1 MLTTVRAPSMYNMY
15 NVVIEGT
22 FKRNKMLLIHFNGD
36 SCSGLAR
43 AKLNSHGHKAEAAFG
58 DTNVSSGCV
67 HTWQPLRA
75 WGVCLRA
82 LLFSPC
88 IFSLFLFFCHSIIIA
103 FIGFLFVSLSA
114 FVFRF
119 GCAHT

>member
-15 NVVIEGT
+15 NVAIKGT

-82 LLFSPC
+82 AALFSMHFPFYFF
-88 IFSLFLFFCHSIIIA
+88 FSA
-103 FIGFLFVSLSA
+103 MVSSSP
-114 FVFRF
+114 
-119 GCAHT
+119 